1 MSSNIIELFGKMD
14 TDQEKLDFMT
24 AQFEVITSLNKQV
37 DQLKIEKRHL
47 EQLLKD
53 AVPVIN
59 ILPTKEQETLTE
71 EQRICKEQLVLLKSF
86 SQGRELTMEE
96 ARKVEIYS
104 KILFQTQDKNKKSK
118 SQVDDLPIADLLKIV
133 KDE

>member
-1 MSSNIIELFGKMD
+1 MSNIIELFGKMD
-14 TDQEKLDFMT
+14 TDQEKIDFMS

-47 EQLLKD
+47 EHLLKD
-53 AVPVIN
+53 AVPMIN
-59 ILPTKEQETLTE
+59 VLPSKEEDALSE

-96 ARKVEIYS
+96 CKKVEIYS
-104 KILFQTQDKNKKSK
+104 KILFQTRDTTKKPK
-118 SQVDDLPIADLLKIV
+118 SVIDGLPVGELLKLV
-133 KDE
+133 E